1 MTIAKHLH
9 PLPCAE
15 AKRTALLSGKSL
27 RCSRGLAFPYFTGG
41 IKKPA
46 NQKTQQAK
54 PGFSSGG
61 GRHGSLG
68 SLSATG
74 SMKRQKLI
82 SFRPFRLRYLAAAK
96 FGNGAGCNFDFIGNL
111 RLRHAS
117 CLDFRN
123 DLVPVH
129 CNSFSISRNHTLR
142 LIEMQVCNHQKMSL
156 AERLIE
162 ARWQD

>member
-1 MTIAKHLH
+1 MSFAKHPGLQ
-9 PLPCAE
+9 PCASM
-15 AKRTALLSGKSL
+15 RQTVRLSGKSL
-27 RCSRGLAFPYFTGG
+27 RCSHGLAFPYFTGG

-46 NQKTQQAK
+46 STNALLAK

-61 GRHGSLG
+61 GRHGSCCVRASSG
-68 SLSATG
+68 VQ
-74 SMKRQKLI
+74 RQKLI
-82 SFRPFRLRYLAAAK
+82 SFRPFRLRYLATAK
-96 FGNGAGCNFDFIGNL
+96 FGNGSGCNFDFIGNL

-123 DLVPVH
+123 DPVPIH
-129 CNSFSISRNHTLR
+129 CDSFSISRNTTLR
-142 LIEMQVCNHQKMSL
+142 QVEMQVCTHQKMSL